1 MLKVYLIGVLITLAL
16 VLLTEHLYLGA
27 GRASS
32 ISRKDITEDLLISL
46 LSWIGVLLVGVF
58 YLGEY
63 LAGFNTYGYNK
74 DLEDFEEEIKQLSER
89 DHMNDN
95 DPSIPS

>member
-1 MLKVYLIGVLITLAL
+1 M
-16 VLLTEHLYLGA
+16 GA
-27 GRASS
+27 GSTSS
-32 ISRKDITEDLLISL
+32 VSKKDITEDLLLSL

-74 DLEDFEEEIKQLSER
+74 DLEDFEEELKQLSER
-89 DHMNDN
+89 DHPNNGDQ
-95 DPSIPS
+95 SSQL